1 MAEMKNSVLIA
12 LGTSSLLLLGGLT
25 GRATTID
32 RWLPNGK
39 YLSGEKG
46 TTEYTDSFDIKS
58 KGYDSKKE
66 KVTFAELWIEA
77 KDDQVSDP
85 WESGSVYL
93 GDRQLV
99 GPKKL
104 SINDLG
110 GDVSG
115 DALGTLDKYGTLK
128 FTVKRVAGDFVVWEA
143 KLKYE
148 TSPISVPSG
157 GATSPVSVPD
167 GGATL
172 MLLGLSMAGIEVL
185 RRRTAKQRFATE

>member
-1 MAEMKNSVLIA
+1 MKKSLLIA

-25 GRATTID
+25 GRATTIEK
-32 RWLPNGK
+32 WLPNGK

-46 TTEYTDSFDIKS
+46 GIPDYTDSFDIKS
-58 KGYDSKKE
+58 HGYDHKKE
-66 KVTFAELWIEA
+66 KVTFAELWIGA

-104 SINDLG
+104 SIYDLG
-110 GDVSG
+110 GVVSG
-115 DALGTLDKYGTLK
+115 DALGKLDNDGILK
-128 FTVKRVAGDFVVWEA
+128 FTVKREAGDFIYWQA
-143 KLKYE
+143 KLVYK
-148 TSPISVPSG
+148 TSPI
-157 GATSPVSVPD
+157 SVPD

-172 MLLGLSMAGIEVL
+172 MLLGLGMAGIEVL
-185 RRRTAKQRFATE
+185 RRRTARQNLQQKRA